1 MAVWYQGWH
10 ISCNKGVHHL
20 LNLAQ
25 IAHSWNRLQVIALS
39 FYGAELEKITV
50 VQTPKELDPRVIV
63 WKGASILAR
72 LDTSSEFWVT
82 AQDWVSHAWVM
93 LLYLRQHR
101 IG

>member
-1 MAVWYQGWH
+1 MP
-10 ISCNKGVHHL
+10 
-20 LNLAQ
+20 
-25 IAHSWNRLQVIALS
+25 HSWNRLQVIALS

-82 AQDWVSHAWVM
+82 AKDWVRFMRVGYVA
-93 LLYLRQHR
+93 LLTPAQDRLGMRAFR
-101 IG
+101 DRSLFL

>member
-1 MAVWYQGWH
+1 V
-10 ISCNKGVHHL
+10 
-20 LNLAQ
+20 
-25 IAHSWNRLQVIALS
+25 AHRLQVIALS

-82 AQDWVSHAWVM
+82 AKDWVRPH
-93 LLYLRQHR
+93 LHEN
-101 IG
+101 